1 MVTDF
6 IYDGLRL
13 SDLGYMIVSFD
24 GSSKGGEIEIDSQLS
39 YNHAPMM
46 GGKRQPYITSIY
58 EDPLKMEFYIGKNI
72 CVNGKQD
79 TSKASYTITVN
90 DMAYLKRW
98 LVRHSPH
105 KLTVVGDEYNGIYWM
120 GSFSVEEY
128 VLNDGRIGASLTFE
142 CDAPFGYKDDIAITG
157 TLNSDEE
164 IEFDCVSD
172 EIGWIYPDITLNIK
186 EDGDLVLKNNDERE
200 TIIKNCKANEIITI
214 DKNLQISSSLS
225 SHKIA
230 DDFNYT
236 YYRINNQFGSVV
248 NKINSNL
255 PISFEIKYS
264 PYAKVVIV

>member
-24 GSSKGGEIEIDSQLS
+24 GSSKGGEIETDSQLS

-79 TSKASYTITVN
+79 TSKASYTITLN

-105 KLTVVGDEYNGIYWM
+105 KLTVVGNEYNGIYWM
-120 GSFSVEEY
+120 GSFNVEEY
-128 VLNDGRIGASLTFE
+128 VFGDGRVGASLKFE
-142 CDAPFGYKDDIAITG
+142 CDAPFGYKEDVVLSG
-157 TLNSDEE
+157 SLNANELLE
-164 IEFDCVSD
+164 YNCTSD
-172 EIGWIYPDITLNIK
+172 EIGWIYPNITITVN
-186 EDGDLVLKNNDERE
+186 ENGDLTLKNNDERE
-200 TIIKNCKANEIITI
+200 TVIKNCKANEVITI
-214 DKNLQISSSLS
+214 DKNQQISSSLT

-230 DDFNYT
+230 DDFNYV
-236 YYRINNQFGSVV
+236 YYRINNMFDSVANV
-248 NKINSNL
+248 LHTNL
-255 PISFEIKYS
+255 SITYEIRYS